1 MQKNM
6 LKLPLLTKVAA
17 NNINAKL
24 IEKGI
29 PTVDRVVIAVSNQ
42 DFKTNSGIIIPGG
55 QKEDVP
61 RRGTIV
67 QVGKI
72 SDDYKYFKELLKVG
86 AVITYGN
93 YAGKKIE
100 PDGLEN
106 LDGFDLMVLSLT
118 EICYIE
124 F

>member
-1 MQKNM
+1 MQKNI
-6 LKLPLLTKVAA
+6 LQLPVLSPVAA
-17 NNINAKL
+17 NTVNQKL
-24 IEKGI
+24 KEKGL
-29 PTVDRVVIAVSNQ
+29 PTVDRIVIAVSNKE
-42 DFKTNSGIIIPGG
+42 FTTSTGLIIPSG

-61 RRGTIV
+61 RKGTIV

-72 SDDYKYFKELLKVG
+72 SSDYEYFKELLQVG

-100 PDGLEN
+100 PEGIII
-106 LDGFDLMVLSLT
+106 DGFDLMVLSLT

-124 F
+124 Y

>member
-1 MQKNM
+1 MQKNL
-6 LKLPLLTKVAA
+6 LKLPVLSSVAA
-17 NNINAKL
+17 NTVNQKL
-24 IEKGI
+24 NEKGL
-29 PTVDRVVIAVSNQ
+29 PTIDRVVIAVSNK
-42 DFKTNSGIIIPGG
+42 DFKTDSGLIIPGG

-61 RRGTIV
+61 RKGTIV

-72 SDDYKYFKELLKVG
+72 SQEYNYFKDVLQIG

-100 PDGLEN
+100 PEGISIE
-106 LDGFDLMVLSLT
+106 GFDLMVLSLT

-124 F
+124 Y